1 MAAPTPSPPPKL
13 DLPGTC
19 RRRRDGTA
27 FPPPLAGFPLPLPH
41 LFSGLAKKLFT
52 NRLVSAIIIPLS
64 QVRAGGSMDRASDS
78 GSEGW
83 GFESLL
89 AYHEMYP
96 TQEFQFLCWVFL
108 FRATNNATKNSSLS
122 LEFLGRD
129 RASRTCHRHVLC
141 GSTSGVPAGE

>member
-1 MAAPTPSPPPKL
+1 
-13 DLPGTC
+13 
-19 RRRRDGTA
+19 
-27 FPPPLAGFPLPLPH
+27 
-41 LFSGLAKKLFT
+41 
-52 NRLVSAIIIPLS
+52 
-64 QVRAGGSMDRASDS
+64 MDRASDS

-89 AYHEMYP
+89 AYHEKYP

-108 FRATNNATKNSSLS
+108 FRATNNATKNSSLW

-141 GSTSGVPAGE
+141 VSTSGAPAGE